1 LITGVLPVIEVVRQ
15 AIIHANAGA
24 ANAAAMMEE
33 AKVDIIKIPEL
44 MSMLQTSDGDKRV
57 MDRFALANTLKGIT
71 NTLLLGGDE
80 DFERKQMSFSGLPE
94 LIETHLQI
102 ASAAADIPMTRL
114 MGQSPAGM
122 NATGESD
129 VRNYY
134 DKLRS
139 HQTTDL
145 SEDLEPLDD
154 IIVRHV
160 TGSRDPK
167 IVYEWNPLWQL
178 SPSEVSAI
186 AQQKAAAVTSYVAA
200 NLWAPE
206 ELRPAISDMIIADG
220 FLPTLDQH
228 LMGEADFTALLEEQA
243 ELQAPAE
250 TEQPADKPKPKL
262 RVVGSDEDQGNL
274 FAEFLAEN
282 LI

>member
-1 LITGVLPVIEVVRQ
+1 VRQ

-44 MSMLQTSDGDKRV
+44 MSLLQTADGDRRV
-57 MDRFALANTLKGIT
+57 TERFALANTLKGIS

-80 DFERKQMSFSGLPE
+80 DFERKQMSFAGLPE
-94 LIETHLQI
+94 LIQTHMQI

-114 MGQSPAGM
+114 MSQSPAGM

-129 VRNYY
+129 TRNYY

-139 HQTTDL
+139 QQTTSL
-145 SEDLEPLDD
+145 SEDLETLDD
-154 IIVRHV
+154 ILVRHV

-178 SPSEVSAI
+178 SPAEVSAI
-186 AQQKAAAVTSYVAA
+186 AQQKAAAVTAYVNA

-206 ELRPAISDMIIADG
+206 ELRPAVSDMIIADG

-228 LMGEADFTALLEEQA
+228 LMDETDFAALLEA
-243 ELQAPAE
+243 PAPDANQAPAE
-250 TEQPADKPKPKL
+250 TSQP
-262 RVVGSDEDQGNL
+262 VGPVELG
-274 FAEFLAEN
+274 
-282 LI
+282 